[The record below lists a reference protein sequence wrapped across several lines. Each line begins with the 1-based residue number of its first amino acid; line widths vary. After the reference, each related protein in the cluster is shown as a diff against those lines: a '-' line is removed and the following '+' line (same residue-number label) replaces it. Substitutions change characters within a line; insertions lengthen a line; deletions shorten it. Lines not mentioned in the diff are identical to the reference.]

1 MINVKP
7 IKSKQDFEEA
17 QHRIKHIRSSK
28 VGAREQDELDVLLV
42 LVRDFETRHLQNN
55 LADPISSIQSRMDQM
70 GLSPRD
76 LVPFIGSRSK
86 VSEVLSGKRSVT
98 MNMARALH
106 HHLGIPAEVLLQEV
120 PSPAASSSASN
131 TNFNRYPI
139 REMAKRGWLGEN
151 PDISRGAEVFVNYLK
166 ERAGGTNVTDGLFR
180 RNGQVLRNAKASPY
194 ALQAWCWQ
202 VLSKANQRNLLSD
215 YRPGSIS
222 LEFMQEV
229 AQLSPY
235 PDGPARVQWFLAD
248 NGIPMEVVSHLPRTY
263 LDGAALRL
271 HDGRPVIGLTL
282 RYDRID
288 NFWYTL
294 FHELAHVSLHFDSY
308 DDIYFDDL
316 TLNEQT
322 DQFPHSREAEADQ
335 LARDSLVPGEEWAQ
349 SDVRLNPST
358 MAVFEFAQ
366 TLQIHPAIIAGRI
379 RYERRN
385 YRLLSQLVG
394 ANTVRQQFQLT

>member
-1 MINVKP
+1 MAKIKP
-7 IKSKQDFEEA
+7 IKSKQDFDDA
-17 QHRIKHIRSSK
+17 QRRIKRILSS
-28 VGAREQDELDVLLV
+28 GIGSHEQDELDVLLA
-42 LVRDFETRHLQNN
+42 LVRDFESRRLQDN
-55 LADPISSIQSRMDQM
+55 LADPISSIQSRMEQM
-70 GLSPRD
+70 GLSPRN
-76 LVPFIGSRSK
+76 LVPIIGSRSK
-86 VSEVLSGKRSVT
+86 VSEVLSGKRPIT

-106 HHLGIPAEVLLQEV
+106 RHLRIPAEVLLQEAPSSEV
-120 PSPAASSSASN
+120 PSASN
-131 TNFNRYPI
+131 ANLNRYPI
-139 REMAKRGWLGEN
+139 REMAKRGWLGKN
-151 PDISRGAEVFVNYLK
+151 PDLSQGAEVFINALQ

-180 RNGQVLRNAKASPY
+180 RNGHVLRNAKANPY

-202 VLSKANQRNLLSD
+202 VLSSANQRDLP
-215 YRPGSIS
+215 YKYQPGSITPD
-222 LEFMQEV
+222 FMRAV
-229 AQLSPY
+229 ARLSPY
-235 PDGPARVQWFLAD
+235 PDGPIRVQRLLAD
-248 NGIPMEVVSHLPRTY
+248 NGIPMEIVRHLPRTY

-294 FHELAHVSLHFDSY
+294 FHELAHVSLHIDAHNAVY
-308 DDIYFDDL
+308 LDDL

-322 DQFPHSREAEADQ
+322 DPLPDSRETEADR
-335 LARDSLVPGEEWAQ
+335 LARESLVPKEEWAH
-349 SDVRLNPST
+349 SIVRSNPST

-394 ANTVRQQFQLT
+394 ANTVRQQFERE